1 MEIWSRL
8 AMHLPQWLAMHLP
21 QWRGPRHGILGPR
34 ISHPSVGSKQ
44 LGALVTPKHG
54 TATSQRFLTKWRW
67 RCSHS
72 LFGATG
78 EVRTGHT
85 RAASSCTG
93 LQPQPLYAQKPSDA
107 AEIRKWAFWRPRISF
122 SWFRIYQASSPRL
135 ARWNWTHIDAD
146 LVVQFGDRGDLGSQI
161 FAAAG
166 LGL

>member
-1 MEIWSRL
+1 MNNWGQLAMHLPNGVDFVMKIWSRL

-21 QWRGPRHGILGPR
+21 QWRGSRHGNLGPCT
-34 ISHPSVGSKQ
+34 SHPSVSSKQ

-54 TATSQRFLTKWRW
+54 TAASQRFLTKWRW

-93 LQPQPLYAQKPSDA
+93 LQSQPPCAHKPSDA
-107 AEIRKWAFWRPRISF
+107 AEIRGLAFLRPRILF
-122 SWFRIYQASSPRL
+122 SWFWIYQASSPRL
-135 ARWNWTHIDAD
+135 AR
-146 LVVQFGDRGDLGSQI
+146 
-161 FAAAG
+161 
-166 LGL
+166 